1 MTAVATPR
9 RPRYRARSMIVAVDV
24 QYGVTAVTTAVV
36 GWRAW
41 PDATAALERV
51 ERHAS
56 PPAPYV
62 PGAFV
67 ERELPYL
74 RAALAGVTASLET
87 IVIDGHV
94 WLGVDRKGL
103 GAHLYD
109 VIGVPVIGVAKSAFV
124 GAPSLAVVRGASAR
138 PLHVTAAGIDP
149 AVAAAAIASM
159 HGPFRLPTLL
169 KRADSLARTR

>member
-1 MTAVATPR
+1 
-9 RPRYRARSMIVAVDV
+9 MIVALDV

-36 GWRAW
+36 GWHAW
-41 PDATAALERV
+41 PAAAAALERV

-74 RAALAGVTASLET
+74 LAALAGVTASIDT

-103 GAHLYD
+103 GAHLHD
-109 VIGVPVIGVAKSAFV
+109 HTRLRIIGVAKNAFV
-124 GAPSLAVVRGASAR
+124 GAPSLPVIRGDSAR
-138 PLHVTAAGIDP
+138 PLHITAAGTDP
-149 AVAAAAIASM
+149 AAAAAAIASM
-159 HGPFRLPTLL
+159 HGPYRLPTLL

>member
-1 MTAVATPR
+1 V
-9 RPRYRARSMIVAVDV
+9 IVALDV
-24 QYGVTAVTTAVV
+24 QYGVTAVTTAAV
-36 GWRAW
+36 GWHAW

-51 ERHAS
+51 ARHAT

-74 RAALAGVTASLET
+74 LAALADVPAPIAT

-94 WLGVDRKGL
+94 WLGPERPGL
-103 GAHLYD
+103 GAHLHSR
-109 VIGVPVIGVAKSAFV
+109 VAIPVIGVAKNPFV
-124 GAPSLAVVRGASAR
+124 GAPAVPVIRGDSAR

-149 AVAAAAIASM
+149 ATAAAAIAAM

>member
-1 MTAVATPR
+1 
-9 RPRYRARSMIVAVDV
+9 MIVALDV

-36 GWRAW
+36 GWHAW

-74 RAALAGVTASLET
+74 LAALASVTAPIET

-103 GAHLYD
+103 GAHLHD
-109 VIGVPVIGVAKSAFV
+109 RTHLPVIGVAKNAFV
-124 GAPSLAVVRGASAR
+124 GAPSLPVIRGDSAR
-138 PLHVTAAGIDP
+138 PLHVSAAGVDP
-149 AVAAAAIASM
+149 AAAAAAIASM
-159 HGPFRLPTLL
+159 HGPYRHPTLL

>member
-1 MTAVATPR
+1 
-9 RPRYRARSMIVAVDV
+9 MIVALDV

-67 ERELPYL
+67 QRELPYL
-74 RAALAGVTASLET
+74 LAALAGVTAPIET

-103 GAHLYD
+103 GAHLHD
-109 VIGVPVIGVAKSAFV
+109 HTRLPVIGVAKNAFV
-124 GAPSLAVVRGASAR
+124 GAQALPVIRGDSAK

-149 AVAAAAIASM
+149 AAAAAAIASM
-159 HGPFRLPTLL
+159 HGPYRLPTLL

>member
-1 MTAVATPR
+1 
-9 RPRYRARSMIVAVDV
+9 MIVALDV

-36 GWRAW
+36 GWQAW

-74 RAALAGVTASLET
+74 LAALAGVTAPIET

-103 GAHLYD
+103 GAHLHD
-109 VIGVPVIGVAKSAFV
+109 RTRLPVIGVAKNAFV
-124 GAPSLAVVRGASAR
+124 GAPAIPVIRGDSAK
-138 PLHVTAAGIDP
+138 PLHVTAAGLDP
-149 AVAAAAIASM
+149 AAAAAAIASM
-159 HGPFRLPTLL
+159 HGPYRLPTLL